1 MVAFITGG
9 AGCLGSNIV
18 RHLLKK
24 NFKVCVLDNYETSS
38 PDDLSPN
45 KNLDIIKGSITDYEL
60 IRHIF
65 EKYNPNLI
73 FHCAASYKDPQNL
86 FNDINVNINA
96 TVNLIKESEKFNV
109 RKFINFQTALCYGAP
124 YIIPIPITHYLNPK
138 SSYGISKTA
147 GELYLANSNL
157 NFLSFRLASVLTPNL
172 KVGAI
177 PTFFKRL
184 SEGKDCFCTKAVRD
198 FIGLKDFL
206 KVIDISID
214 EQTTNGIFNISS
226 GEGISVKQIYDQIVD
241 FLEIKQSK
249 EPKILEVGKD
259 DIETVILDPSETK
272 KILGWETSTTF
283 NEDLNL
289 ILNSYQKQGL
299 HKVYS
304 HVLEPDQKK
313 S

>member
-18 RHLLKK
+18 RHLLTK

-45 KNLDIIKGSITDYEL
+45 KNLNIIKGSITDYEL

-124 YIIPIPITHYLNPK
+124 YRIPIPITHYLNPN
-138 SSYGISKTA
+138 SK
-147 GELYLANSNL
+147 
-157 NFLSFRLASVLTPNL
+157 FL
-172 KVGAI
+172 
-177 PTFFKRL
+177 
-184 SEGKDCFCTKAVRD
+184 
-198 FIGLKDFL
+198 
-206 KVIDISID
+206 
-214 EQTTNGIFNISS
+214 
-226 GEGISVKQIYDQIVD
+226 
-241 FLEIKQSK
+241 
-249 EPKILEVGKD
+249 
-259 DIETVILDPSETK
+259 
-272 KILGWETSTTF
+272 
-283 NEDLNL
+283 
-289 ILNSYQKQGL
+289 
-299 HKVYS
+299 
-304 HVLEPDQKK
+304 
-313 S
+313 

>member
-1 MVAFITGG
+1 MQIFITGG

-18 RHLLKK
+18 SHLLKK
-24 NFKVCVLDNYETSS
+24 DHKVCVLDNFETSS
-38 PDDLSPN
+38 PEDLEVN
-45 KNLDIIKGSITDYEL
+45 ENLDVIEGSITNYEL
-60 IRHIF
+60 VRSIF
-65 EKYNPNLI
+65 EKYEPNFI
-73 FHCAASYKDPQNL
+73 FHCAASYKDPHNP

-109 RKFINFQTALCYGAP
+109 RKFINFQTSLCYGSP
-124 YIIPIPITHYLNPK
+124 YVLPIPINHYLNPK

-157 NFLSFRLASVLTPNL
+157 NFLSYRLASVLSPNL
-172 KVGAI
+172 KVGVI

-206 KVIDISID
+206 HLIDISLED
-214 EQTTNGIFNISS
+214 QYSNGIFNISS

-241 FLEIKQSK
+241 FLGIKQIK

-259 DIETVILDPSETK
+259 DIETIILDPSITK
-272 KILGWETSTTF
+272 KILGWEVSTSF
-283 NEDLNL
+283 NEDLKL
-289 ILNSYQKQGL
+289 ILKAYQNEGL
-299 HKVYS
+299 QEVYS
-304 HVLEPDQKK
+304 HVLEPDNQ
-313 S
+313 